1 MRSAPAERVSERDRP
16 TGSPAIANPRC
27 ATCKARGEACNRHGG
42 SFDAFEKRVWDLA
55 ERDTLMAVGIPLGV
69 VAVLILLTI
78 TGVIP
83 GLLRGSRVLL
93 FGDPSPSAA
102 ARVAAIAQ
110 NDIAAEIAIM
120 DETDTVYAAEA
131 TGRCQ
136 TGLDLPCVRAM
147 PEYAI
152 IARTSPS
159 WNGTQGTRCR
169 AWFSLRCRL
178 YRDAVA
184 GQRRGKHETQAG
196 SADTTRGTQRRL
208 GRTRR
213 KGAGRHERAFGVGGT
228 RAMLSSLRPLPQK
241 RYRWCNPRLAALV
254 SVALFA
260 TTTTVALA
268 MTGVRPSTTNT
279 TEAFT
284 LTAAS
289 GDFDCP
295 FGTLEAPFNNYVVA
309 TGAPFTVP
317 VGTLATGLTLLSGG
331 MTVTWASPQADPAG
345 VDAYLI
351 LEPFG
356 DPAGFTVNAGGMS
369 MSSAFPTK
377 TDARGPSGFPMLEER
392 AGAFAPRLV
401 FSCKAN
407 SATAPPATVHLDSG
421 SAKFRLVLDI
431 PATVSPPKTATTI
444 LDPTSANPHTCQL
457 THGRTAAALVPTTA
471 VGRRAYPWCLDTVRA
486 LEE

>member
-1 MRSAPAERVSERDRP
+1 
-16 TGSPAIANPRC
+16 
-27 ATCKARGEACNRHGG
+27 
-42 SFDAFEKRVWDLA
+42 
-55 ERDTLMAVGIPLGV
+55 
-69 VAVLILLTI
+69 
-78 TGVIP
+78 
-83 GLLRGSRVLL
+83 
-93 FGDPSPSAA
+93 
-102 ARVAAIAQ
+102 
-110 NDIAAEIAIM
+110 
-120 DETDTVYAAEA
+120 
-131 TGRCQ
+131 
-136 TGLDLPCVRAM
+136 
-147 PEYAI
+147 
-152 IARTSPS
+152 
-159 WNGTQGTRCR
+159 
-169 AWFSLRCRL
+169 
-178 YRDAVA
+178 
-184 GQRRGKHETQAG
+184 
-196 SADTTRGTQRRL
+196 
-208 GRTRR
+208 
-213 KGAGRHERAFGVGGT
+213 
-228 RAMLSSLRPLPQK
+228 MLSSLRPLPQK

-369 MSSAFPTK
+369 VSSAFPTK

-401 FSCKAN
+401 FFMQGQFRDCAAGNGPFGFRVGEVQAGTGHPGNRFTAEN
-407 SATAPPATVHLDSG
+407 SHHNLN
-421 SAKFRLVLDI
+421 
-431 PATVSPPKTATTI
+431 
-444 LDPTSANPHTCQL
+444 PTSANPHTCQL

-471 VGRRAYPWCLDTVRA
+471 VGPPSLPVVSRHRESVRGIGSSPAGLMPNRAQLGRPESNTTHRRKVRPSTSSGALVGREVASVARRVFERRPVRQDRQGAAARASGLGNLEIVGDVEVRA
-486 LEE
+486 RRLDVGTVPDEIAGKLERTVSGVDAVVCLNVARGFERIPPDAPASKSDQLVELSDRLAPTANWVPCAIVRLPADA